1 MRGADTLND
10 GQMTARDVR
19 SGQRLAWGQRALT
32 HIFPAQ
38 SGLAVLA
45 VDVSDS
51 MKACQQHPFLG
62 WPAAHVHPVGTWG
75 AVPGRV
81 PPSQSPPLAC
91 IQLCLSLASKR
102 RAIITFCW
110 ESQHDA
116 SSHRSQQRSG
126 TEIREAKYSHRVEEV
141 GTPLASLE
149 RLKSGRERGGGQG
162 YGWGAAKKPL

>member
-1 MRGADTLND
+1 
-10 GQMTARDVR
+10 MTARDVR

-126 TEIREAKYSHRVEEV
+126 TEIREAKYSHGVEEV
-141 GTPLASLE
+141 GTALASLE

-162 YGWGAAKKPL
+162 CGWGADKKPL